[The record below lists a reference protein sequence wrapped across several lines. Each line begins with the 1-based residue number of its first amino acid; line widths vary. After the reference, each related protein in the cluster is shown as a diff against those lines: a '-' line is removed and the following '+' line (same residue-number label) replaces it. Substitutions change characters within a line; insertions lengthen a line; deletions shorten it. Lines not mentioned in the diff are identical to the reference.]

1 MPLLG
6 RVNHFLVCLGGNGL
20 SLFLLLG
27 QACHFDYKTHIRSSI
42 LNTANERCSCW
53 KGGRPQDRK
62 ADCHKI
68 ASIAAS
74 VMRNQFLCVGLALV
88 LAGMISA
95 GQVPSGEVPKAQVP
109 KAQVP
114 SGRANSV
121 LLQEAAQAIAAGK
134 LDQAEPALQ
143 TVLGSAPQEY
153 HALDLL
159 GVVRVLQR
167 RDGEADELFR
177 RAGRAKP
184 DFAPAHA
191 HLGLLDVQRGD
202 WEQAVPELREAL
214 RLDPGRSDASAALIH
229 ILENQAQAAAT
240 AGQSDKAL
248 ALLIDAGKYEPDN
261 PDVHF
266 QLGIVA
272 LSMSLWQDAAD
283 AFQRTLKVRQNDAL
297 ALYNLGRAFM
307 GLAEFE
313 EAREQFVRYIGAR
326 PDDPSGYCALGMTLS
341 ALQRSAEARA
351 QFERSIAVAP
361 AMASAGAPA
370 QTESY
375 YRLGLLDLESRDL
388 ESAARNLRQVLDREP
403 KHSGAM
409 TALGRVEF
417 EEKHYTEA
425 LDLLQRAVASDDS
438 SREAHYYLGLTLA
451 RLGRKDESDAQLQ
464 IAIQL
469 EHNEAGRRRTVLRIL
484 DPAANAKGQI
494 PVTH

>member
-1 MPLLG
+1 LFVLAETVFLCFVSWVKRATLVMKRTFGLVSFILKWSWWGGIAG
-6 RVNHFLVCLGGNGL
+6 RHE
-20 SLFLLLG
+20 
-27 QACHFDYKTHIRSSI
+27 T
-42 LNTANERCSCW
+42 
-53 KGGRPQDRK
+53 K

-68 ASIAAS
+68 ASTATS
-74 VMRNQFLCVGLALV
+74 EMRNKSLCVGLALL

-95 GQVPSGEVPKAQVP
+95 GEVINGPVPKAQAP
-109 KAQVP
+109 KTQLP
-114 SGRANSV
+114 NGRANSL

-143 TVLGSAPQEY
+143 TVLGSAPEEY

-159 GVVRVLQR
+159 GVVRVLQK

-177 RAGRAKP
+177 RAGQAKP

-191 HLGLLDVQRGD
+191 HLGLLDVQRGN

-214 RLDPGRSDASAALIH
+214 RLDPGRSDASVALIR

-240 AGQSDKAL
+240 AGESDKAL
-248 ALLIDAGKYEPDN
+248 ALLIDARKYEPDN

-266 QLGIVA
+266 QLGLVA
-272 LSMSLWQDAAD
+272 LSMSLWQDAVV
-283 AFQRTLKVRQNDAL
+283 AFQRTLKVRENDAL

-313 EAREQFVRYIGAR
+313 EAREQFVRYTAAR
-326 PDDPSGYCALGMTLS
+326 PDDPSGYCALGMTLA

-361 AMASAGAPA
+361 AMAPA

-375 YRLGLLDLESRDL
+375 YRLGLLDLESKDWQ
-388 ESAARNLRQVLDREP
+388 SAARNLRQALDREQ
-403 KHSGAM
+403 KHSGAL

-417 EEKHYTEA
+417 EQKHYTEA
-425 LDLLQRAVASDDS
+425 QDLLQQAVASDDA

-464 IAIQL
+464 IAIHL
-469 EHNEAGRRRTVLRIL
+469 EHNEVGRRRTVLRIL
-484 DPAANAKGQI
+484 DPAADAKGQI